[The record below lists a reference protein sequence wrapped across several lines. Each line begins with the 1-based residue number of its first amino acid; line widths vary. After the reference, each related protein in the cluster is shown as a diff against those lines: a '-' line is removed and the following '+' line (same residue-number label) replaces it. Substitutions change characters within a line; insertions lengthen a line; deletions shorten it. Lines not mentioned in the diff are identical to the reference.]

1 MSWIRALILIAL
13 SAGLVAAQRQV
24 RKTEGTPLQPG
35 TPIERSI
42 APGMI
47 HHFSVTADENNLVQI
62 NVEQRGIDVVITIY
76 APSGKKISEHDSP
89 TGTDG
94 PENVSFVVV
103 EKGPYRV
110 AVSPLNPPSEEVRE
124 GRYEIKIIEVRQA
137 TEQEIK
143 GANNQENLKNQA
155 LALLAEIEGV
165 IPELRVPQTRIRTQL
180 RAAQM
185 LWDADEKRAL
195 KYMTDAITGV
205 KELRANADPDTR
217 EYIKTYHAI
226 ASLRYEI
233 IQALIQRQPEMAL
246 TFLRS
251 VPPLDDPY
259 THNMRMQQGSH
270 EASLEAQI
278 ANQIASKDPKRALE
292 IARESLKS
300 RYSSSLISTVQNLR
314 RQHPEMAAE
323 LASDIATKLLSEKN
337 KSSSEIAGLLI
348 NLLQTAGSPGQ
359 HQSAGTNG
367 APLRTPLI
375 SEQQYRDLI
384 QKAVNEVI
392 AFKPPATNVYSPER
406 DYAWGLLS
414 GLQSMKA
421 DVESVMNGGA
431 ALIEKKANDLLAGQN
446 PHLLDLNKYQTAI
459 NDPNASVDDTME
471 SLTSAPKEL
480 QNQLYMQLAGRVA
493 MNGDIARAKQI
504 IKDHISN
511 AYERQQALANVEQ
524 QGMYR
529 AMSKGKTEEAIRSVA
544 NIQSVQER
552 ASMLSQIAGQIG
564 PGLKRA
570 AALNLLEQA
579 RALLPPSIQAQDQVQ
594 MNALC
599 EIARAFSRY
608 DSKRAFEILDPLVD
622 QFNEI
627 SAAAR
632 VLEGFGAEYYVQ
644 DELDLQNG
652 NAVGSFAVQ
661 MTTTIAML
669 GLNNFDRAKLTSD
682 RIRLPEVRLRAY
694 LDLAQ
699 LALQPPR

>member
-1 MSWIRALILIAL
+1 MSWIRALILIGL
-13 SAGLVAAQRQV
+13 FAGLVAAQRQV
-24 RKTEGTPLQPG
+24 RKSEGTPLQPG

-47 HHFSVTADENNLVQI
+47 HHFSVTTDENNLVQI

-76 APSGKKISEHDSP
+76 SPSGKKLSEHDSP

-110 AVSPLNPPSEEVRE
+110 AVSPLNQPSEEVRE

-143 GANNQENLKNQA
+143 GANNQEILKTQA
-155 LALLAEIEGV
+155 LALLSEIEGV

-180 RAAQM
+180 RAAHM

-195 KYMTDAITGV
+195 KYMTDAITGL
-205 KELRANADPDTR
+205 KELQANIDPDSR
-217 EYIKTYHAI
+217 EYIKSYHSI
-226 ASLRYEI
+226 TTLRYEI
-233 IQALIQRQPEMAL
+233 FQALIHRQPEMAL

-259 THNMRMQQGSH
+259 THNMRMQRGSY

-292 IARESLKS
+292 IARETLKS
-300 RYSSSLISTVQNLR
+300 RYSSSLIGTVNTLRQQN
-314 RQHPEMAAE
+314 PEMAAE
-323 LASDIATKLLSEKN
+323 LANDIATKLLSEKN
-337 KSSSEIAGLLI
+337 KSSEIGGLLI
-348 NLLQTAGSPGQ
+348 GLLQIAGSPKQ

-367 APLRTPLI
+367 AALRIPLI

-384 QKAVNEVI
+384 QKALNEAI
-392 AFKPPATNVYSPER
+392 AFKPPTTNVYSPER
-406 DYAWGLLS
+406 DYAWGLLN
-414 GLQSMKA
+414 GLQSMKPE
-421 DVESVMNGGA
+421 VESVMNGGA
-431 ALIEKKANDLLAGQN
+431 ALIEKKANDYLAVQN

-471 SLTSAPKEL
+471 SLASAPKEL
-480 QNQLYMQLAGRVA
+480 QSQLYMQLAGRVA
-493 MNGDIARAKQI
+493 MTGDIAKAKQI
-504 IKDHISN
+504 VKDHITN
-511 AYERQQALANVEQ
+511 AYERQQAFANIEQ
-524 QGMYR
+524 QGLYR
-529 AMSKGKTEEAIRSVA
+529 ALQKGKTEDALRSIA
-544 NIQSVQER
+544 NMSGNQER
-552 ASMLSQIAGQIG
+552 ANMLAQIASQIG

-579 RALLPPSIQAQDQVQ
+579 RALLPPSLHAQDQAQ

-608 DSKRAFEILDPLVD
+608 DSKRAFEILEPLVD

-661 MTTTIAML
+661 MTATIAML

-694 LDLAQ
+694 LDLAH